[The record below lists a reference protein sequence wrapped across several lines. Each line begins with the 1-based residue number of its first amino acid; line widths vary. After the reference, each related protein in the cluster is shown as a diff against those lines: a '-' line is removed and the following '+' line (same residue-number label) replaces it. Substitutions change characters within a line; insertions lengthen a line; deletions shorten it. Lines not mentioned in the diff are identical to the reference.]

1 MLSFLR
7 FTSYLGGL
15 LLLVFSLHLIF
26 NTPTELL
33 PSYGFNYLVTII
45 SYLWLLLRCRKKSEN
60 IGFIFMAIS
69 GIKFFF
75 FFLLYKPL
83 SIPVTEKKAIFL
95 SFFVP
100 YTICSFIEVYS
111 LTKLLNKKNTEN

>member
-111 LTKLLNKKNTEN
+111 LIKLLNKKNTEN